1 MVENNFLVARSQ
13 APAWEWGFWSSSF
26 PKNSQ
31 AGDCKIRLPKPEI
44 SSLYTSADKLENTV
58 ISAWMPISRP
68 WTVTIRQCKCLI
80 QATCQP
86 AVSRPWIQ
94 GHLYVPQ
101 CCHPWTLD
109 FGIPSEKTGLQHL
122 CNAESRSLGTSLNLK
137 AINVPLLLE
146 FS

>member
-1 MVENNFLVARSQ
+1 MDADIQ
-13 APAWEWGFWSSSF
+13 AMDGNHPTVQALDSGDLPTRSF
-26 PKNSQ
+26 PSV
-31 AGDCKIRLPKPEI
+31 D
-44 SSLYTSADKLENTV
+44 
-58 ISAWMPISRP
+58 SRAS
-68 WTVTIRQCKCLI
+68 I
-80 QATCQP
+80 
-86 AVSRPWIQ
+86 
-94 GHLYVPQ
+94 VPQ